1 MEKYKQGYMTRLP
14 YRASAIIGRTT
25 RDIFLSRSI
34 LFSLFFLLV
43 PSFISIY
50 SLVDTSED
58 FKEWWD
64 LFSRFGLILYLQILV
79 LLYSLIYGSSMA
91 NEDIENRTMTYLIIR
106 GARKGEVYICKYIGT
121 VISLMILFTIS
132 ISSMFLILS
141 GHGPLRTMFVRTD
154 ILLALL
160 ISTYIGIIV
169 FTALFSLFG
178 VLFKR
183 PLMIGLLYAFFW
195 EIVMVNIPFNI
206 QYLTIMHYLRSVFSG
221 TELVEDILG
230 LERMVDPVVSGVLM
244 VMTSIPLIIL
254 GAYALSGKDI
264 T

>member
-160 ISTYIGIIV
+160 ISTYIGIIC
-169 FTALFSLFG
+169 FATS
-178 VLFKR
+178 
-183 PLMIGLLYAFFW
+183 
-195 EIVMVNIPFNI
+195 
-206 QYLTIMHYLRSVFSG
+206 
-221 TELVEDILG
+221 DIF
-230 LERMVDPVVSGVLM
+230 
-244 VMTSIPLIIL
+244 
-254 GAYALSGKDI
+254 YF
-264 T
+264 